1 MIKFSPK
8 NQTFYDLELNY
19 PELPN
24 DLIEVTS
31 EQHYALLDK
40 INSGCIVFSD
50 LTASPPRP
58 DQFHTWNGTTWVDTR
73 TDEEK
78 RAAYLVTVPVLT
90 KRQFNLYMYDNGHIA
105 EIEAIFAANPRA
117 KIEFD
122 SVRDIE
128 RTHPTTLSMIAALGW
143 TDEQVDQMWQQALTI

>member
-1 MIKFSPK
+1 MIKFSVSK
-8 NQTFYDLELNY
+8 QAFYDMALNY
-19 PELPN
+19 AELPD
-24 DLIEVTS
+24 DLIEVTV
-31 EQHYALLDK
+31 EQHYSLLDR
-40 INSGCIVFSD
+40 INGGCIIFAD

-58 DQFHTWNGTTWVDTR
+58 DQFHTWNGTAWIDPR
-73 TDEEK
+73 TDAEK
-78 RAAYLVTVPVLT
+78 RAAYLATVPVLT
-90 KRQFNLYMYDNGHIA
+90 KLQFNLYMYDNGHTA

-143 TDEQVDQMWQQALTI
+143 TDDQVDQMWEQALTL